1 MMIEDWLTDLGHE
14 VVGPARSVADGLGY
28 ASEALLDGAILDIR
42 LGNETS
48 YGIANALRDRG
59 VPFVFATGQ
68 GDPDPDSGFEDVLYL
83 AKPFEFG
90 AVQAVLE
97 KLLDGSGA

>member
-14 VVGPARSVADGLGY
+14 VVGPARSVSDGLGY
-28 ASEALLDGAILDIR
+28 ATEAPLDGAILDIR
-42 LGNETS
+42 LGNENS

-68 GDPDPDSGFEDVLYL
+68 GDPDPDSGFEDALYL
-83 AKPFEFG
+83 TKPFEFG
-90 AVQAVLE
+90 SVQAALE
-97 KLLDGSGA
+97 KLLGEPGA